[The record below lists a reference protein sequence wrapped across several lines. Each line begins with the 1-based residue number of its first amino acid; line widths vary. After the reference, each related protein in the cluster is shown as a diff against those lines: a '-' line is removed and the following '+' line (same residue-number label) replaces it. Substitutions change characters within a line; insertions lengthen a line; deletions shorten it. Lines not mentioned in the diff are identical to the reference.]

1 MREWQGKGNAWPA
14 GTEQRVMLTS
24 VRRLRPVKSEVVALV
39 DIAGLRSA
47 AGLRPGA
54 TENAAT
60 LDSIARPMTA
70 EP

>member
-1 MREWQGKGNAWPA
+1 
-14 GTEQRVMLTS
+14 MLTS